1 MKTFKPLRK
10 AAEKGRE
17 SAKPRLAAPRC
28 IHIKAA
34 KVGWELECASAVK
47 DELTRRG
54 YQVVVGNPESF
65 GNPSRDRHSWRLSMT
80 A

>member
-1 MKTFKPLRK
+1 MNSRGEPAGHPAAKGASRDSQRLRF
-10 AAEKGRE
+10 
-17 SAKPRLAAPRC
+17 

-34 KVGWELECASAVK
+34 KVGLELEYASAVK

-65 GNPSRDRHSWRLSMT
+65 GDPRAIVIHG
-80 A
+80 ACQ